1 MFIRTFK
8 SSIYQLFRYREM
20 KMRTALVDG
29 DERLRLLPLETQI
42 NSFDGVSLSFKIRGK
57 WERE

>member
-1 MFIRTFK
+1 
-8 SSIYQLFRYREM
+8 M